1 MKRSLKKAA
10 VPVLAMITACAMCMT
25 AYAAEDKITKVK
37 VQVNSEVPDAGD
49 SVGTP
54 SVKVTLSQNLKEG
67 TDFRIDSVEYHNT
80 NDDEWERGETPVI
93 RIELELIGDAADK
106 YRFSYTSSKYFS
118 VSGNRSEFKSAS
130 RLDSGRG
137 LRVEVKQRKVSGE
150 LEVPDELEWD
160 GRNATW
166 ETIDDADKYEVKLY
180 RNGSS
185 VTTVTTSNERY
196 NFYPYMTK
204 AGDYSFK
211 VRAISNSDG
220 EKSEWSDESDDYY
233 MNSSNVYTGTPPAS
247 GSGSSGT
254 PSISGGWVQDQ
265 IGWMYRQNNGVP
277 LTNQWLFV
285 DNNWFYLAGNG
296 YMMTGWIFVDNNW
309 FYLNPV
315 SDGTR
320 GAMKTGWQQID
331 GLWYY
336 LNPVSDGTR
345 GARKTSYQ
353 MIDGKWYFFD
363 TATGAMWFN
372 RQAPNGK
379 WIDANCV
386 LW

>member
-1 MKRSLKKAA
+1 M
-10 VPVLAMITACAMCMT
+10 
-25 AYAAEDKITKVK
+25 
-37 VQVNSEVPDAGD
+37 
-49 SVGTP
+49 
-54 SVKVTLSQNLKEG
+54 
-67 TDFRIDSVEYHNT
+67 EYHNT

-211 VRAISNSDG
+211 VRAISNSD
-220 EKSEWSDESDDYY
+220 
-233 MNSSNVYTGTPPAS
+233 
-247 GSGSSGT
+247 
-254 PSISGGWVQDQ
+254 
-265 IGWMYRQNNGVP
+265 
-277 LTNQWLFV
+277 
-285 DNNWFYLAGNG
+285 
-296 YMMTGWIFVDNNW
+296 
-309 FYLNPV
+309 
-315 SDGTR
+315 
-320 GAMKTGWQQID
+320 
-331 GLWYY
+331 
-336 LNPVSDGTR
+336 
-345 GARKTSYQ
+345 
-353 MIDGKWYFFD
+353 
-363 TATGAMWFN
+363 
-372 RQAPNGK
+372 
-379 WIDANCV
+379 
-386 LW
+386 